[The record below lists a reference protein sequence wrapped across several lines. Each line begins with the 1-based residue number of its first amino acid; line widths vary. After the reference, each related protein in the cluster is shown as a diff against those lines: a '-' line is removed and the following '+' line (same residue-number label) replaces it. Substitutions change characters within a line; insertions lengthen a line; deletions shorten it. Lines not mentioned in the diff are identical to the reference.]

1 MNAPLFFLRND
12 RHALFTCCIDDTD
25 LGGVGLEDAG
35 EAVPAVLV
43 EEDRADEQQDG
54 EARRHG
60 GALDGEDAERDHLR
74 QDQREHDGVV
84 HDRPQLAP
92 HFVLWVVHVQ
102 NLHAGQETHI
112 KVKQTKI

>member
-1 MNAPLFFLRND
+1 MQWA
-12 RHALFTCCIDDTD
+12 TTD

-43 EEDRADEQQDG
+43 EEDRGDEEHDG
-54 EARRHG
+54 EACRYRG
-60 GALDGEDAERDHLR
+60 VLDGEDAEQDHLR
-74 QDQREHDGVV
+74 QDQGEHDGVV

-102 NLHAGQETHI
+102 NLQDKLI
-112 KVKQTKI
+112 RVK